1 MRTYEVISTKRTKTG
16 KLMASLFK
24 DVNSLVINALIKGDE
39 TKIEIGKPI
48 TGEIIYGDKLAICVV
63 F

>member
-1 MRTYEVISTKRTKTG
+1 MTTYEVISTKRTKKG

-24 DVNSLVINALIKGDE
+24 DVNSLVVNAFIKGDE
-39 TKIEIGKPI
+39 TEIEIGKPVS
-48 TGEIIYGDKLAICVV
+48 GEIIFGDKFAVFVV

>member
-1 MRTYEVISTKRTKTG
+1 MTTYEVISTKRTKTG

-24 DVNSLVINALIKGDE
+24 DVNSLVVNALIKGDE
-39 TKIEIGKPI
+39 TEVEVGKPI
-48 TGEIIYGDKLAICVV
+48 AGEIIFGDKLAVFVV